1 MLPLRASIIGGW
13 ELAESNVVE
22 RESRRVKKVNPRQT
36 PVKSGWMRAGGGF
49 SHCGAA
55 PLAADGSR
63 PLHRSQLLPLQH

>member
-36 PVKSGWMRAGGGF
+36 PVKSGWMRAGGG
-49 SHCGAA
+49 SIHCAAA
-55 PLAADGSR
+55 PLAADWSR
-63 PLHRSQLLPLQH
+63 LLHRSQLLPLQH